1 MLPTLPG
8 DNPFAAPSELPF
20 GLPPF
25 DRIQV
30 EHYLPAVEAG
40 LAEQAAEVRAIAD
53 DPAQA
58 TFDNTIVAL
67 ERSGA
72 LLDRVLFV
80 LYNLASSDTTPE
92 LQRIQAEI
100 APRIAAHRDAILLDQ
115 ALFGRI
121 KDLFDR
127 RAELGLDAESAY
139 LLERYHTDFLRSG
152 AALDE
157 QARDRLREL
166 NQELSSLSTAFQEKL
181 LAESNDLAVVVAEE
195 SELDGLS
202 PDAIASAAEAATAR
216 GLTGKYL
223 LTLILP
229 TSQPAL
235 ASLTNRSVRERLY
248 KASITR
254 GARGNEND
262 TSSTLTRIAALR
274 AQRAAVLGHPHH
286 ASYVIADQTAES
298 AEAAMAL
305 LERLAPVAVA
315 NARIEAEEL
324 QRLLEQDLPGATLEP
339 WDWAFYA
346 ERVRRERFAVDS
358 AQLREYFELDRVLH
372 DGVFFAATKLYGITF
387 TERTDLPVYHEGV
400 RVYEVSDVDG
410 TPIGLFLG
418 DYHTRDSKRGGAWMN
433 SYRDQSSLLGT
444 LPIVVNNL
452 NIPKPPAGEPTLMT
466 FDEVTTAFHEFGHAL
481 HGLLSDVKYPKFS
494 GTSVPRDFVEFPS
507 QVNEMWMLWPEVLAN
522 YARHYKTGE
531 PLPAE
536 LVAKLEAASQYGE
549 GFATTEYLAAALLD
563 QAWHRL
569 GTEDVVEDVA
579 QFEAAALEKAGV
591 ALGAI
596 PPRYRSTYFAHI
608 FSGGYAAGY
617 YSYIWSEVLDADTVE
632 WFRANGGLRRENGDA
647 FRRGLLSRG
656 GSLPA
661 MDAFRDVVGRDPEI
675 GPLLERR
682 GLTGA

>member
-30 EHYLPAVEAG
+30 EHYRPAVEAG

-53 DPAQA
+53 DPAPA

-67 ERSGA
+67 ERSGR

-80 LYNLASSDTTPE
+80 LYNLASSDTNPQ

-100 APRIAAHRDAILLDQ
+100 APKIAAHRDAILLDQ

-121 KDLFDR
+121 KDLFER
-127 RAELGLDAESAY
+127 RDDLGLDAESGY

-157 QARDRLREL
+157 AARDRLREL

-181 LAESNDLAVVVAEE
+181 LAESNDLAVVVDDE

-216 GLTGKYL
+216 GLSGKYL

-229 TSQPAL
+229 SSQPAL

-248 KASITR
+248 KASIAR

-286 ASYVIADQTAES
+286 ASYVIADETAGS
-298 AEAAMAL
+298 AEAALAL

-324 QRLLEQDLPGATLEP
+324 QRLLEQDVPGATLEA

-358 AQLREYFELDRVLH
+358 AQLREYFELDRVLL
-372 DGVFFAATKLYGITF
+372 DGVFFAATKLYGLTF

-400 RVYEVSDVDG
+400 RVFEVSDEDG
-410 TPIGLFLG
+410 SPIGLFLG
-418 DYHTRDSKRGGAWMN
+418 DYHTRDAKRGGAWMN
-433 SYRDQSSLLGT
+433 SYREQSSLLGT
-444 LPIVVNNL
+444 LPVVVNNL

-536 LVAKLEAASQYGE
+536 LVEKLQAATQYGE

-591 ALGAI
+591 AVAAI

-656 GSLPA
+656 GSVPA

-675 GPLLERR
+675 GPLLQRR

>member
-30 EHYLPAVEAG
+30 EHYLPAVDAG
-40 LAEQAAEVRAIAD
+40 LDEQADEVRAIAD
-53 DPAQA
+53 NPEPA

-67 ERSGA
+67 ERSGR
-72 LLDRVLFV
+72 LLDRVLYA
-80 LYNLASSDTTPE
+80 LYNLTSSDTSPE

-100 APRIAAHRDAILLDQ
+100 APRIAAHQDAIMLDQ
-115 ALFGRI
+115 PLFARI
-121 KDLFDR
+121 RDLADR
-127 RAELGLDAESAY
+127 RADLGLDPESDY
-139 LLERYHTDFLRSG
+139 LLERYHTDFLRAG

-157 QARDRLREL
+157 AARDRLREL

-181 LAESNDLAVVVAEE
+181 LAESNDLAVVVDDE

-202 PDAIASAAEAATAR
+202 ADAIASAAEAATAR
-216 GLTGKYL
+216 GLDGKYL
-223 LTLILP
+223 LTLVLP

-235 ASLTNRSVRERLY
+235 ASLTNRSVRERLHT
-248 KASITR
+248 ASITR
-254 GARGNEND
+254 GARGNDND
-262 TSSTLTRIAALR
+262 TSATLTRIAALR
-274 AQRAAVLGHPHH
+274 AQGAAVLGHPHH
-286 ASYVIADQTAES
+286 ASYLIADQTAQS
-298 AEAAMAL
+298 ADAAMAL

-315 NARIEAEEL
+315 NARTEAEEL
-324 QRLLEQDLPGATLEP
+324 QRLLEQDVPGATLQP

-346 ERVRRERFAVDS
+346 ERVRREQFAVDGG
-358 AQLREYFELDRVLH
+358 QLREYFELDRVLH
-372 DGVFFAATKLYGITF
+372 DGVFFAATKLYGLTF
-387 TERTDLPVYHEGV
+387 AERTDLPVYHEGV
-400 RVYEVSDVDG
+400 RIWEVSDADG
-410 TPIGLFLG
+410 SPIGLFLG

-433 SYRDQSSLLGT
+433 SYVRQSTLLDT

-481 HGLLSDVKYPKFS
+481 HGLLSNVKYPKFS
-494 GTSVPRDFVEFPS
+494 GTSVPRDFVEYPS

-522 YARHYKTGE
+522 YARHYRTGE
-531 PLPAE
+531 PLPSE
-536 LVAKLEAASQYGE
+536 LVAKLEASRVYGE

-579 QFEAAALEKAGV
+579 QFEASALEKAGV
-591 ALGAI
+591 ALASI
-596 PPRYRSTYFAHI
+596 PARYRSTYFAHI

-632 WFRANGGLRRENGDA
+632 WFRANGGLRRENGDT
-647 FRRGLLSRG
+647 FRRELLSRG

-661 MDAFRDVVGRDPEI
+661 MDAFRNVLGRDPEI
-675 GPLLERR
+675 RPLLERR